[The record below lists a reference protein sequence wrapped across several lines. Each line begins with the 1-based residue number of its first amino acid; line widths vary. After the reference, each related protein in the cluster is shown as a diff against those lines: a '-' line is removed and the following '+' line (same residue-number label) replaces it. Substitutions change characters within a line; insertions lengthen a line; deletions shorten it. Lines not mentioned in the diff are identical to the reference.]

1 MAKGEALRDEKGIPY
16 RMTGSH
22 SDITQR
28 KEMEAVLK
36 ENQIRLELA
45 MNAGEHGFWDWN
57 LMDNQFYFSPTYYT
71 MLGYE
76 DKELPMNLDTFMK
89 LIYPE

>member
-1 MAKGEALRDEKGIPY
+1 MKKVFPIEWQVHIVISL
-16 RMTGSH
+16 
-22 SDITQR
+22 QR
-28 KEMEAVLK
+28 KKEMEAVLK

-57 LMDNQFYFSPTYYT
+57 LMDNQTYFSPTYYT

-76 DKELPMNLDTFMK
+76 DEE
-89 LIYPE
+89 IYLKCKDGSAKWILGKGKDLF